1 MKPSQ
6 KTGGFIMNIS
16 SATSAVP
23 NQYGANADSI
33 GSSDSEDNN
42 AAIKDL
48 EGKKAQLE
56 QKLKAANEPFSTKPS
71 KEYASLKK
79 ELAEVERKI
88 QDLKA
93 DTKKKEKASSS
104 SRDSFDQYKPG
115 DDKLE
120 TGAYSQGFGSAAM

>member
-1 MKPSQ
+1 
-6 KTGGFIMNIS
+6 MNIS
-16 SATSAVP
+16 SATSVAP
-23 NQYGANADSI
+23 NQYEANADSV
-33 GSSDSEDNN
+33 GNSDSEDNN

-56 QKLKAANEPFSTKPS
+56 QKLKAANEPFSAKPS

-104 SRDSFDQYKPG
+104 SRNPFDQYKPG

-120 TGAYSQGFGSAAM
+120 TGAYSHGFDEDQKRLLF